1 MDSDDSG
8 TFQVKN
14 KIVDTSPEKN
24 GWGNTS
30 SKCYTNASETARGLP
45 KENRTNFLED

>member
-8 TFQVKN
+8 TFYVKN
-14 KIVDTSPEKN
+14 KIVDASPKKN

-30 SKCYTNASETARGLP
+30 SECYRHCPWIAQRKQNQFSE
-45 KENRTNFLED
+45 KIE